1 MRKSLQAC
9 ALALA
14 LSASAFAGEMQF
26 GLTAAPTPTPTPQTM
41 RAAVEVPT
49 RVMSEDGTQGSL
61 TGAVLNLIE
70 SVLALVY

>member
-14 LSASAFAGEMQF
+14 LSASAFAGEMQY
-26 GLTAAPTPTPTPQTM
+26 GLTATPAPTPQAIRAEVEAPTSAT
-41 RAAVEVPT
+41 T
-49 RVMSEDGTQGSL
+49 EDGTQGTL